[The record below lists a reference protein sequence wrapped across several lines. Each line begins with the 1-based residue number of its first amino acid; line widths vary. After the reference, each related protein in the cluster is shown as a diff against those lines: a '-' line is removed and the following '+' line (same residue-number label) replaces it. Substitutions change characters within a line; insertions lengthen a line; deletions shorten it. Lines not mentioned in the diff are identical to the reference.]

1 MSSIPSPNV
10 VVYTE
15 QPLVTTDSL
24 TTLQNWVNSLPEG
37 QQKTMLENDLKN
49 TTLASDV
56 AASGFSTVIVG
67 LWHVHDDG
75 SIYYNDF
82 PYDSNTSAAFNE
94 AISALKSTP
103 GSNVQ
108 TVLVSFGGGGPSD
121 SDYAAMQAHW
131 TTFKPQLIELLQNI
145 NADGVDWDYEP
156 AGTFN
161 TGFIT
166 QITNELGADYIV
178 TAAPYDDFSASNW
191 TTVLQGTVNLENND
205 VDNNFSWWNLQLY
218 GPNTDYSN
226 WVTALNGV
234 TVFPSTMIATFL
246 VPGFSIS
253 GDDDSDA
260 MLALAS
266 FHSTYPAL
274 GGCFVWNFG
283 SMGAANASQ
292 VAGDIR
298 NVF

>member
-1 MSSIPSPNV
+1 MTTPIPRPNV
-10 VVYTE
+10 VVYTD
-15 QPLVTTDSL
+15 QPLVTADSL
-24 TTLQNWVNSLPEG
+24 TTLQNWVNSLPDG

-49 TTLASDV
+49 TTLVSDV
-56 AASGFSTVIVG
+56 ADCGFPTVIVG

-94 AISALKSTP
+94 AISALKS
-103 GSNVQ
+103 SYVE
-108 TVLVSFGGGGPSD
+108 TVLISFGGGGPSD

-131 TTFKPQLIELLQNI
+131 TTFKPQLIELLKNI

-156 AGTFN
+156 AETFN

-166 QITNELGADYIV
+166 QITNELGADYLV
-178 TAAPYDDFSASNW
+178 TAAPYDDSSASNW
-191 TTVLQGTVNLENND
+191 TTVLQGTASPGNNYA
-205 VDNNFSWWNLQLY
+205 NNKFSWWNLQLY

-234 TVFPSTMIATFL
+234 AGFPGNQIEAFL
-246 VPGFSIS
+246 APGFSIS
-253 GDDDSDA
+253 GNDDSDA

-266 FHSTYPAL
+266 LYNTYPSL
-274 GGCFVWNFG
+274 GGCFVWNYG
-283 SMGAANASQ
+283 SMGPTNASQ
-292 VAGDIR
+292 VVDDIM
-298 NVF
+298 NVFQ